1 MGGGGEAEGQR
12 KRGEDG
18 LSEDW
23 GPGAWPLPACPPPGA
38 PPYLTAASRPQ
49 LPAPPSCCASL
60 TARQHGPHWRQGPSR
75 VPAARPVC
83 PPCPRPFPWSARPA
97 PVLSAL
103 EDWGL
108 SSWGIGRL
116 CPGKEAGP
124 GVESRELRE
133 GHSPGFRCQFLQ
145 GPAVWSWASDFT
157 SLSLTFLIDE
167 WARDSQPPVG
177 VRRSPLST
185 EPGTR

>member
-1 MGGGGEAEGQR
+1 MGGGRRSGGAEETGVR
-12 KRGEDG
+12 TGSVRIGGPARG
-18 LSEDW
+18 
-23 GPGAWPLPACPPPGA
+23 PCPPAPHLGP

-97 PVLSAL
+97 LVFSAL

-108 SSWGIGRL
+108 SSQGIGRL

-124 GVESRELRE
+124 GVESRDLRE

-157 SLSLTFLIDE
+157 SLSG
-167 WARDSQPPVG
+167 PVTANLPWLSGG
-177 VRRSPLST
+177 VR
-185 EPGTR
+185 